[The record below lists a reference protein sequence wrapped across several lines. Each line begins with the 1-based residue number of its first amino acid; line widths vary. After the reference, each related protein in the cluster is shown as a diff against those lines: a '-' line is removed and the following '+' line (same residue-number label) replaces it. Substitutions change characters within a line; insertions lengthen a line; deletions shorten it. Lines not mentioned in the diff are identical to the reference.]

1 MSMRELGTEFFARRT
16 DIVARNLLGKILAKN
31 GLRGRIVETEAYMD
45 EPGSHA
51 HMGNKTP
58 RNEVMFGPPGH
69 IYVYFTYGMH
79 YMLNFV
85 CEKEGTPGAVLIR
98 AVEPLDGIEE
108 MAKNRGRTENLTNG
122 PARVTQAFGINLIHN
137 GQQVGEEIRILDFGV
152 NEKHEICTT
161 TRIGLSKGQDIPL
174 RFYLRDN
181 EWISANRPSPCA
193 F

>member
-1 MSMRELGTEFFARRT
+1 MRELGTEFFTRRT
-16 DIVARNLLGKILAKN
+16 DIVAQDLLGKILAKD

-85 CEKEGTPGAVLIR
+85 CEKAGTPGAVLIR
-98 AVEPLDGIEE
+98 AVEPIEGRE
-108 MAKNRGRTENLTNG
+108 KMTENRGRTDNLTNG
-122 PARVTQAFGINLIHN
+122 PARVTQAFGIDIRHN
-137 GQQVGEEIRILDFGV
+137 GQKIGEEIKIFNSGEKPTRIH
-152 NEKHEICTT
+152 KT
-161 TRIGLSKGQDIPL
+161 TRVGVSEGENL
-174 RFYLRDN
+174 RLRYYIHGN
-181 EWISANRPSPCA
+181 EWVSKK
-193 F
+193 